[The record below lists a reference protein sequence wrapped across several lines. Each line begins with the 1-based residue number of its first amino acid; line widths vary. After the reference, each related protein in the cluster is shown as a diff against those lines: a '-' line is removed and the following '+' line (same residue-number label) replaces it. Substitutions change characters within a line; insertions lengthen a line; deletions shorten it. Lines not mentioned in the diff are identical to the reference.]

1 MRKILLMS
9 FLVLSF
15 ISVNAQE
22 EEEQRG
28 FDRSKLFI
36 GGNFG
41 MSFGNSTF
49 INVSPQIGYRFKDWF
64 AAGTGLNFQ
73 YSSFRS
79 RNFSGA
85 TVSRE
90 NYGVVGLN
98 IFGRVYPLQQVLLQ
112 VQPEMNYTWG
122 KFKLYGPPDSES
134 TLAGKF
140 VPSVLLGAGGAIPMG
155 RGAMIIMAQ
164 YDILQNERT
173 PYGNRVFYNF
183 GYNVGF

>member
-9 FLVLSF
+9 FIVLSF

-49 INVSPQIGYRFKDWF
+49 IDWF

-134 TLAGKF
+134 SLAGKF

>member
-9 FLVLSF
+9 FLFFSF
-15 ISVNAQE
+15 VFVQAQE
-22 EEEQRG
+22 EEERGG
-28 FDRSKLFI
+28 FDKSKLFF

-49 INVSPQIGYRFKDWF
+49 INVSPQVGYRFKDWF

-79 RNFSGA
+79 QYVGGGTR
-85 TVSRE
+85 SRE
-90 NYGVVGLN
+90 SYGVVGMN

-122 KFKLYGPPDSES
+122 KYKFYGNPDVES
-134 TLAGKF
+134 SLPGKF

-164 YDILQNERT
+164 YDVLQNERT

-183 GYNVGF
+183 GYNFGF

>member
-15 ISVNAQE
+15 VIVHAQE

-49 INVSPQIGYRFKDWF
+49 INVSPQVGYRFKDWF

-73 YSSFRS
+73 YASFRS

-90 NYGVVGLN
+90 NYGVVGVN

-122 KFKLYGPPDSES
+122 KYKLYGPPDVES
-134 TLAGKF
+134 SLAGKF